1 MGNRLPSDLQL
12 HPNSLGPEAFL
23 GGRDGFFRRSI
34 VVPAWR
40 LSLPETGFEM
50 DLPER
55 CFVNKC
61 VGVGGCCSTLESL
74 RITGYQV
81 NGTSVWHLSLHLPT
95 NSACRRIAE
104 VFSWPLEGDKP

>member
-1 MGNRLPSDLQL
+1 MGDRLLSDLQL

-40 LSLPETGFEM
+40 LSLPEIGFEM

-61 VGVGGCCSTLESL
+61 VGGGAVPPLNLSVLLVIKSMV
-74 RITGYQV
+74 RQF
-81 NGTSVWHLSLHLPT
+81 GT
-95 NSACRRIAE
+95 
-104 VFSWPLEGDKP
+104 